1 MRLVYK
7 ILRLEEW
14 AQMQKDGIFSGSPD
28 DRRDGFIHFSTA
40 AQVRATAEKYFAGES
55 LLVLLAADAE
65 PLGESLRWEVSRGGQ
80 KFPHLYAELPLTLVK
95 SSHEIRRGPD
105 GRHIFPSEI
114 S

>member
-28 DRRDGFIHFSTA
+28 DRRDGFIHFSA
-40 AQVRATAEKYFAGES
+40 AEQVRGTVEKHFAGES
-55 LLVLLAADAE
+55 VLILLAVEAQA
-65 PLGESLRWEVSRGGQ
+65 LGEPLRWEVSRDGQ

-95 SSHEIRRGPD
+95 SLHEIRRDHD
-105 GRHIFPSEI
+105 GRWIFPEEI
-114 S
+114 P